1 MITKQRTQ
9 AGRLKSVINMT
20 KIHHQQMSLAS
31 KTSESAEAIKT
42 ETSCKSPMSSI
53 SDNSQQDGEDFRGRR
68 QDRDRST
75 TAKEEEDS
83 GDDQGSGA
91 GTSGNGKPRKRK
103 RSRKGLDKNFPCPHQ
118 GCGKSYSRAEH
129 LYRHQLNRKLTP
141 SYVSGQYS
149 NSVVDTPKKIYTCDF
164 PSCNRQFVRQDLC
177 TRHRERHTARGS
189 HLQRKEPYGHEMDA
203 RPVMSPT
210 AGYREP
216 HDSFRSPM
224 GLNGGSLA
232 GVPHANVQSYASPM
246 GLPSLPGRMSESQQP
261 RPHSATAGGG
271 HLTSP
276 ASYRSPTGSEYGS
289 IAPLQRSN
297 SDDQYYNNNVYR
309 NYDPPPTARSV
320 PNTGFDMGQRQTSS
334 NADQRRHQTMTDM
347 RGTRSTPHSMPA
359 PAAWSNPPNP
369 NFNLP
374 NATSYT
380 SNYPVHNGG
389 TSGSYTPNQNFAPS
403 SFSLPPPLVSPA
415 NQNTSQINM
424 STATSAPTPFDTSNN
439 VNTPGSNTVDTTM
452 SDRGSFPYPVPAY
465 NSDSHSRSPYA
476 MADDFTAWLFSD
488 PNLSKTSSNDF
499 HPGTMPF
506 GPTHFGDYQNPMS
519 YADYP
524 QVGGPLSVESMQP
537 LPPQNPMAVNS
548 MLDSSQNADI
558 LSKEKWAQLLDLIS
572 QRFNETDHAPVRK
585 QKEDLLEG
593 DREDRD
599 HVLSQ
604 RMMETYIGSYWYHF
618 HPQLPILHKPTF
630 SADKTPNLLLIAVIA
645 IGASCLDKVHGPQIT
660 QNGAELS
667 NFLAW
672 HLRGELFKEKDF
684 TPPAKLWVFQAL
696 LLLEV
701 YEKMYSTRT
710 LHERAHVFHGSTLT
724 LIRRGNALIGRS
736 PCDSPPPVKEEN
748 FGLSANGVK
757 QDPISHTPDE
767 WWNKWITN
775 EATRRM
781 VFAAFI
787 IDNLHAT
794 MFGHTV
800 TMVAH
805 EMKLQLPCDESLWSA
820 TSSADVSRIEAGLV
834 ARGIKSITFFD
845 GLKWTLTGQ
854 SVRTNPFGRTAL
866 MAGLLNVS
874 WHMNQRDVQVRAL
887 QPSTSLGGRARWRGN
902 LTRAFDFWKDDFEQS
917 GSKDSAVTS
926 TVYSMS
932 NRLDEENIFE
942 SKTVLHHLAHMA
954 MHVDVVSCQV
964 FANAKRLLG
973 RTTLQEDYASAQK
986 RIREHWAPKASARD
1000 ATFYSLK
1007 FLQKVLV
1014 PDAGYPQRNAGDSGN
1029 GVSYSA
1035 RDDFLLNRPWVLYF
1049 AALIVWSYGYA
1060 LDGPITKEPDMATT
1074 EQQVYDMRK
1083 YLATVGGVQ
1092 TPDDLAHL
1100 RDRNACL
1107 GMLYILRSMFDKCRW
1122 ELLHEAATLMTNCIE
1137 MLKGDS

>member
-1 MITKQRTQ
+1 
-9 AGRLKSVINMT
+9 MT
-20 KIHHQQMSLAS
+20 KIHPPQLHLAS
-31 KTSESAEAIKT
+31 KIAEPGASVKT
-42 ETSCKSPMSSI
+42 EAPYKSPPSSI
-53 SDNSQQDGEDFRGRR
+53 SDNSQQDGEDCRGRR
-68 QDRDRST
+68 QERDRST
-75 TAKEEEDS
+75 TAKEEEES
-83 GDDQGSGA
+83 GDEKEGGTGA
-91 GTSGNGKPRKRK
+91 SGNGKPRKRK
-103 RSRKGLDKNFPCPHQ
+103 RSRKGLDKNFPCPHL

-129 LYRHQLNRKLTP
+129 LYRHQLNRKTFTAISIRYNILT
-141 SYVSGQYS
+141 SF
-149 NSVVDTPKKIYTCDF
+149 VDTPKKIYTCDF

-189 HLQRKEPYGHEMDA
+189 HIQRKDAFAHDMDG
-203 RPVMSPT
+203 RPRLSPT
-210 AGYREP
+210 IG
-216 HDSFRSPM
+216 FRDLHNPFPSPAVV
-224 GLNGGSLA
+224 NGGSLA
-232 GVPHANVQSYASPM
+232 GVSHVNAPSYASPM
-246 GLPSLPGRMSESQQP
+246 GLPSLPGRISESQQS

-271 HLTSP
+271 HIASP
-276 ASYRSPTGSEYGS
+276 ASYRSPTGSDFGPV
-289 IAPLQRSN
+289 APLHRSN
-297 SDDQYYNNNVYR
+297 SDDQYYNNNPYR
-309 NYDPPPTARSV
+309 PYEPPSARSV
-320 PNTGFDMGQRQTSS
+320 PDPTFDAKQRQNSLDV
-334 NADQRRHQTMTDM
+334 DQRRQLAMTDI
-347 RGTRSTPHSMPA
+347 RGTRSNPHNMPA
-359 PAAWSNPPNP
+359 PAAWNSPSNPNYSLSNP
-369 NFNLP
+369 SN
-374 NATSYT
+374 YT
-380 SNYPVHNGG
+380 SNYQVQNGS
-389 TSGSYTPNQNFAPS
+389 TNGSFATGQNFTPPGFA
-403 SFSLPPPLVSPA
+403 LPPPHSQVPISA
-415 NQNTSQINM
+415 TASTS
-424 STATSAPTPFDTSNN
+424 TPFDTSAN
-439 VNTPGSNTVDTTM
+439 VNTPNSSTVDPTM
-452 SDRGSFPYPVPAY
+452 SDRGGFPYPIPAY

-488 PNLSKTSSNDF
+488 PNLSNASSNDF
-499 HPGTMPF
+499 RQASMPF
-506 GPTHFGDYQNPMS
+506 GQTSFSEYQNPMS
-519 YADYP
+519 YADFP
-524 QVGGPLSVESMQP
+524 QEGGPLSVEAMQP

-558 LSKEKWAQLLDLIS
+558 LSKEKWTQLLDLIS

-585 QKEDLLEG
+585 QKEALLEG
-593 DREDRD
+593 DREEGS

-645 IGASCLDKVHGPQIT
+645 IGASCLDKMHGPQVT
-660 QNGAELS
+660 QQGAELS

-672 HLRGELFKEKDF
+672 HLRGEIFKEKDF

-710 LHERAHVFHGSTLT
+710 LHERAHVFHGTTLT

-748 FGLSANGVK
+748 FGLSVTGVQ

-820 TSSADVSRIEAGLV
+820 TSSVDVSRIEAGLV

-845 GLKWTLTGQ
+845 GLKWTLTGH

-887 QPSTSLGGRARWRGN
+887 QASGSLGGRARWRGT

-917 GSKDSAVTS
+917 GAKDSGATS
-926 TVYSMS
+926 TVYNLS

-964 FANAKRLLG
+964 YANAKRLLG
-973 RTTLQEDYASAQK
+973 RTTLQEDYAQAQR
-986 RIREHWAPKASARD
+986 RIRDTWAPKASARD
-1000 ATFYSLK
+1000 AAFYSLK
-1007 FLQKVLV
+1007 FLRKVLM
-1014 PDAGYPQRNAGDSGN
+1014 PDSGN
-1029 GVSYSA
+1029 PHQRALDGKAEVSYSA
-1035 RDDFLLNRPWVLYF
+1035 RDDSLLNRPWVLYF
-1049 AALIVWSYGYA
+1049 ATLIVWSYGYA
-1060 LDGPITKEPDMATT
+1060 LEGPMTKIPDMTT
-1074 EQQVYDMRK
+1074 REQQVFDMRR
-1083 YLATVGGVQ
+1083 YLTGVGGVKA
-1092 TPDDLAHL
+1092 PDDLAAMKG
-1100 RDRNACL
+1100 RNACM
-1107 GMLYILRSMFDKCRW
+1107 GMLYILRDMFDKCRW
-1122 ELLHEAATLMTNCIE
+1122 ELLHEAANLITNCIA
-1137 MLKGDS
+1137 MLKGES